1 MTESKERPFLGWLFG
16 SSVAPEAQIT
26 VDVDDTHL
34 QLAQLQREI
43 ERVRAAGLAER
54 EAVRISRTDA
64 EATRLRC
71 QAELEHANRELLTM
85 KVALESAQT
94 EISGLAL
101 QAAEARKASARDA
114 ESLKKGNSRCST
126 LQFQLDKL
134 RSELET
140 QAKREL
146 ELEQSLDNQRA
157 AREEAQAE
165 VSAQRAK
172 LLQQE
177 ERLRE
182 LEHTAAR
189 AKTELGDLESAT
201 RTQLS
206 ARQAEV
212 EQRQK
217 ELTGARAEVEQRQK
231 ELTGAR
237 AEVEQRQK
245 ELTGARAELERLQKE
260 LKRQQASFIQAS
272 GRQQTT
278 LDAERRA
285 WAVWLG
291 EVWNALLHTL
301 GPAAP
306 LALETYLGD
315 LEPVAQATSTEAA
328 EAHLREFLAVRSL
341 CRSVAIVEHQSELRL
356 ELEPGPALEGTAAGW
371 VGVLATRQLA
381 TMLQRPLCAQVI
393 EQNGGLL
400 TVHTASRAESMAVDV

>member
-16 SSVAPEAQIT
+16 SSGAPEAQIT
-26 VDVDDTHL
+26 VDVDDTQL
-34 QLAQLQREI
+34 QLAELQREI
-43 ERVRAAGLAER
+43 ERVRASGLAER
-54 EAVRISRTDA
+54 EAVRISTTDA

-85 KVALESAQT
+85 KAALESAQT

-114 ESLKKGNSRCST
+114 ESLKKGNARCST

-146 ELEQSLDNQRA
+146 DLEQSLDNQRVA
-157 AREEAQAE
+157 GEEAQAA
-165 VSAQRAK
+165 VSAQRAE
-172 LLQQE
+172 LLRQE
-177 ERLRE
+177 ERVRE
-182 LEHTAAR
+182 LEQTAAR
-189 AKTELGDLESAT
+189 AKTELADLESAT

-212 EQRQK
+212 EQRQN
-217 ELTGARAEVEQRQK
+217 
-231 ELTGAR
+231 
-237 AEVEQRQK
+237 
-245 ELTGARAELERLQKE
+245 ELTGARAELEQRQKELTGTRAELERLQKE
-260 LKRQQASFIQAS
+260 FKRQQASFIQAS

-291 EVWNALLHTL
+291 EVWNTLLHTL

-328 EAHLREFLAVRSL
+328 EARLREFLAVRSL
-341 CRSVAIVEHQSELRL
+341 CRNVAIVEHQSQLRL
-356 ELEPGPALEGTAAGW
+356 DLEAGPALEGTAAGW

-381 TMLQRPLCAQVI
+381 TMLKRPLCTQVI

-400 TVHTASRAESMAVDV
+400 TVHTASRAGSGESMAVDV

>member
-85 KVALESAQT
+85 KAALESAQT

-206 ARQAEV
+206 ARQ
-212 EQRQK
+212 
-217 ELTGARAEVEQRQK
+217 AEVEQRQK